1 LRRYCLALASLW
13 LGICNDFIR
22 IFEIKKQFLLQNLNV
37 RLAEGEHKLKNLLT
51 NLFCSASGGTQS
63 GNLITAQKRL

>member
-1 LRRYCLALASLW
+1 
-13 LGICNDFIR
+13 
-22 IFEIKKQFLLQNLNV
+22 LNV
-37 RLAEGEHKLKNLLT
+37 RFAEGEHKLKNLLT